1 MSDGGV
7 TEGKWRA
14 ASQLDLRGANN
25 LAPSSGPT
33 PTQTGAGARLAGRAL
48 TELLLALKLYQ
59 ASAVNSSDPREQA
72 LAQQIFLRCRSVA
85 YELEAAESLHGLSD
99 SDFVGTVAMLPS
111 RVAMGARGGQAAT
124 LALSDLRERQDLV
137 HPRPLK

>member
-1 MSDGGV
+1 
-7 TEGKWRA
+7 
-14 ASQLDLRGANN
+14 
-25 LAPSSGPT
+25 
-33 PTQTGAGARLAGRAL
+33 
-48 TELLLALKLYQ
+48 
-59 ASAVNSSDPREQA
+59 VNSSDPREQV

-124 LALSDLRERQDLV
+124 LALADLRERQDLA
-137 HPRPLK
+137 HPRPLKWQAWDRGAATDGYASGGGGSGKVGGGGKGGGGKGGNRAKKK